1 VRLYCLESNRI
12 LNFPTQSNLIIFAHG
27 WLLVFHCVL
36 SLLFRTVDGYPLKIE
51 GTNIVAENSSM
62 DSNLVRK
69 VLPKLNYP
77 GLVAAINDIRNS
89 NNASSNSMSEENKT
103 IFADAPDIPL
113 ECPLQQQNS
122 EEEDNNNNNISESV
136 LKALH
141 FFLFDVHV
149 VQGCLICPDTGR
161 RFPIKDG
168 IPNMI
173 LHEDEV

>member
-1 VRLYCLESNRI
+1 MRLLTH
-12 LNFPTQSNLIIFAHG
+12 NFLQSNVRG
-27 WLLVFHCVL
+27 
-36 SLLFRTVDGYPLKIE
+36 TVDGYPLKIE
-51 GTNIVAENSSM
+51 GTNIVVENSSM

-77 GLVAAINDIRNS
+77 ALVAAINDIRN
-89 NNASSNSMSEENKT
+89 EEG
-103 IFADAPDIPL
+103 
-113 ECPLQQQNS
+113 
-122 EEEDNNNNNISESV
+122 EEDNNNNISESV

-149 VQGCLICPDTGR
+149 IEGCLICPGTDR

>member
-1 VRLYCLESNRI
+1 MFVVGFPFCFAYCY
-12 LNFPTQSNLIIFAHG
+12 
-27 WLLVFHCVL
+27 
-36 SLLFRTVDGYPLKIE
+36 LLFIRTVDGYPLKIE
-51 GTNIVAENSSM
+51 GTNIVVENSSM

-77 GLVAAINDIRNS
+77 ALVAAINDIRNGIIT
-89 NNASSNSMSEENKT
+89 SSNSMSEENKS
-103 IFADAPDIPL
+103 IFANAPDIPL
-113 ECPLQQQNS
+113 ECPQQQQNS
-122 EEEDNNNNNISESV
+122 EEGEEDNNNNISESV

-149 VQGCLICPDTGR
+149 IEGCLICPDTDR

>member
-1 VRLYCLESNRI
+1 MYLLY
-12 LNFPTQSNLIIFAHG
+12 
-27 WLLVFHCVL
+27 
-36 SLLFRTVDGYPLKIE
+36 RTVDGYPLKIE
-51 GTNIVAENSSM
+51 GKNIVVENSSM

-77 GLVAAINDIRNS
+77 ALVQSINDIRNKT
-89 NNASSNSMSEENKT
+89 SSNSMSEENKA
-103 IFADAPDIPL
+103 IFAEAPYIPS

-122 EEEDNNNNNISESV
+122 EEGEEEDNNNISESV

-149 VQGCLICPDTGR
+149 IEGCLICPDTGR

>member
-1 VRLYCLESNRI
+1 
-12 LNFPTQSNLIIFAHG
+12 
-27 WLLVFHCVL
+27 
-36 SLLFRTVDGYPLKIE
+36 LKIE
-51 GTNIVAENSSM
+51 GTNIVVENSSM

-77 GLVAAINDIRNS
+77 ALVAAINDIRN
-89 NNASSNSMSEENKT
+89 NTTSSNSMSEENKNL
-103 IFADAPDIPL
+103 FAEAPDIPS
-113 ECPLQQQNS
+113 ECPQQQQNS
-122 EEEDNNNNNISESV
+122 EEGEEDKNNIPESV

-149 VQGCLICPDTGR
+149 VEGCLICPDTGR